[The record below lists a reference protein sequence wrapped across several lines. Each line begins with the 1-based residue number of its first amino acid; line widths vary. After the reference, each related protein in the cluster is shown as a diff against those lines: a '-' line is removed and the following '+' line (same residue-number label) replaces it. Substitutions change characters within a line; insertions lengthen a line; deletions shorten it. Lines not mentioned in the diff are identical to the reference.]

1 MLKTFHYCN
10 NCGKNGHAF
19 HHCKY
24 PITSIGVIVFRNIQ
38 LKSVQTQEQ
47 LVQTQE
53 QLVQAQEQLVQ
64 AQEQHVQTQEQL
76 VQAQHVQTQEQL
88 VQTQEQ
94 HVQTQYLM
102 IRRKDSLGFVDFIR
116 GKYQLYNELYVKN
129 IINGMTN
136 AEKQRLLTD
145 DFTLLWYSLW
155 GENVGVQY
163 RNEEVISREKYN
175 KLKEGITIG
184 NESYS
189 LQSLITNSP
198 TSWEKTEWGF
208 PKGRRNY
215 QEKELVCALR
225 EFQEETGYKKS
236 VVKIIQNV
244 MPFEEIFTGSNF
256 KSYKH
261 CYYLGNMDAS
271 EEPSEPFQFSE
282 VSEMNWFSYSDAI
295 QVMRPYNIEKA
306 DILKRIHKIVSEY
319 KMI

>member
-1 MLKTFHYCN
+1 MLKTFQYCN

-24 PITSIGVIVFRNIQ
+24 PITSIGVIVFRKIQ
-38 LKSVQTQEQ
+38 LKPVQTQP
-47 LVQTQE
+47 VQTQSE
-53 QLVQAQEQLVQ
+53 
-64 AQEQHVQTQEQL
+64 
-76 VQAQHVQTQEQL
+76 
-88 VQTQEQ
+88 
-94 HVQTQYLM
+94 QTQYLM

-145 DFTLLWYSLW
+145 DFTSLWYSLW
-155 GENVGVQY
+155 GENVVAQY
-163 RNEEVISREKYN
+163 RSEEVISREKYN

-244 MPFEEIFTGSNF
+244 IPFEEIFTGSNF

-282 VSEMNWFSYSDAI
+282 VSEMNWFSYNDAI

>member
-1 MLKTFHYCN
+1 MLKTFNYCN

-19 HHCKY
+19 HQCKY
-24 PITSIGVIVFRNIQ
+24 PITSIGVIVFRKVSYNKQ
-38 LKSVQTQEQ
+38 AQAHKQMHTQEKDKI
-47 LVQTQE
+47 E
-53 QLVQAQEQLVQ
+53 
-64 AQEQHVQTQEQL
+64 
-76 VQAQHVQTQEQL
+76 
-88 VQTQEQ
+88 
-94 HVQTQYLM
+94 YLM

-136 AEKQRLLTD
+136 AEKQRLLND
-145 DFTLLWYSLW
+145 DFSTLWHSLW
-155 GENVGVQY
+155 GENVGIQY
-163 RNEEVISREKYN
+163 RSEEVISRDKYN

-184 NESYS
+184 DVSYS
-189 LQSLITNSP
+189 LQSIITNSP
-198 TSWEKTEWGF
+198 TSWDKTEWGF

-225 EFQEETGYKKS
+225 EFQEETGYKKN
-236 VVKIIQNV
+236 VVKIIQNI

-261 CYYLGNMDAS
+261 CYYLGSMDTT
-271 EEPSEPFQFSE
+271 EEPSEPFQYSE
-282 VSEMNWFSYSDAI
+282 VSEMNWFSYNDAI

-306 DILKRIHKIVSEY
+306 DILKRIHKIVTEY